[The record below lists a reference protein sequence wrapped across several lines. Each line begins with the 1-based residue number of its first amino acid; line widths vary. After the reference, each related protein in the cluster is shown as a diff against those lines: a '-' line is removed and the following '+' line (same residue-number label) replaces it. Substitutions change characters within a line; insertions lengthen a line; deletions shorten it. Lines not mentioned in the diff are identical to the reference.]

1 MLFSMSFF
9 ISLGLVFAPSFRQP
23 KIFPGT
29 ILVRENLYFALV
41 SFDSVRWDQE
51 GAIIVVTGIRRRD
64 VRIGGAG
71 VKEHT

>member
-23 KIFPGT
+23 KIFSGT
-29 ILVRENLYFALV
+29 ILVRENLCFALA
-41 SFDSVRWDQE
+41 SFDSVRRDQE

-64 VRIGGAG
+64 V
-71 VKEHT
+71 